1 MNRRQFL
8 GAVGLGGLVASAG
21 CFDELWRRDDPSDP
35 LPTGPSAGVSL
46 PLSQSALHR
55 GAAKDGIPAI
65 TGPTFA
71 ADWST
76 VDATLDDEHRVI
88 GVDAGGETRAYPLS
102 VLVWHGAINDV
113 FERSPTNGRSASDTG
128 FDGPVLVSY
137 CPLSG
142 SGVVVDRR
150 VAGEVRTFAV
160 SGLLWQST
168 QVLYDL
174 ESESLWSPLFGTAIS
189 GPLRGT
195 ALERHPATVTTWGE
209 WRREHPE
216 TTVLLP
222 PPASDTVKGFQT
234 RDYDLDPYRGYA
246 WSARVGVGHNPV
258 VDERLHP
265 KISVVGVVADGVAR
279 AYPSTA
285 VDVAGVVNDTV
296 GTRPVVVAATR
307 AGSLVAYDRR
317 VDGAVLDFEREDD
330 VLVGGGSRWNLVTGR
345 ALDGTHEGTRLAPA
359 ADYSQLFWFAWAEFN
374 PNTEIY
380 GEQRGYQFSNLS
392 G

>member
-1 MNRRQFL
+1 VNRRQFL

-21 CFDELWRRDDPSDP
+21 CFDEVWRRGDPGEP
-35 LPTGPSAGVSL
+35 LPGGPDAGVQL
-46 PLSQSALHR
+46 PLSRFGLHR
-55 GAAKDGIPAI
+55 GAARDGIPAI
-65 TGPTFA
+65 TVPAFA
-71 ADWST
+71 ADWSS
-76 VDATLDDEHRVI
+76 VDATLDDDHRVI
-88 GVDAGGETRAYPLS
+88 GVDAGSETRAYPLS
-102 VLVWHGAINDV
+102 VLVWHGAVNDV
-113 FERSPTNGRSASDTG
+113 FERSSTTDRSAPDTRV
-128 FDGPVLVSY
+128 DGPVLVTY

-168 QVLYDL
+168 QVLYDV

-195 ALERHPATVTTWGE
+195 ALGRHPATVTTWGE

-222 PPASDTVKGFQT
+222 PPVSDTVKGWQT
-234 RDYDLDPYRGYA
+234 RDYDRDPYRGYA

-265 KISVVGVVADGVAR
+265 KVSVVGIVADGVAR
-279 AYPSTA
+279 AYPSVA

-317 VDGAVLDFEREDD
+317 VDGVVLDFERDGD

-374 PNTEIY
+374 PETEIY
-380 GEQRGYQFSNLS
+380 GEQFGPQFSNLP